1 MPLFYNTFK
10 NLEELFIK
18 KCLFIYLLLKYYIRL
33 LDISITKIY
42 NNKQTT
48 YLQIN
53 INLTNLSLFHH

>member
-33 LDISITKIY
+33 LDISIKLELITTNKPHIY
-42 NNKQTT
+42 K
-48 YLQIN
+48 
-53 INLTNLSLFHH
+53 